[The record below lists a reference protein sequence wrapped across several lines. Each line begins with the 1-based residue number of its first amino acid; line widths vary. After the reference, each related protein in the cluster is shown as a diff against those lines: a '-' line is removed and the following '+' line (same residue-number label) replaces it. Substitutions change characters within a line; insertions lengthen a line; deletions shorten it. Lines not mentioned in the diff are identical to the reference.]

1 MMQQG
6 EKNQVLVDSLLAMK
20 NSLLS
25 SYEMKTTVK
34 EEGLLLR
41 GLTKEGPEYI
51 VFSDYR
57 RNDGRR
63 RILDA
68 IEMIDNAIY
77 KLENMDYRNASKVY
91 LDTLKSV
98 AIITKMAN
106 VLECHCLDGNFKE
119 KEEEGPVTLR
129 VA

>member
-1 MMQQG
+1 MQQG
-6 EKNQVLVDSLLAMK
+6 EKNQVLIESLLAMK

-41 GLTKEGPEYI
+41 GLTKEGPDYI

-68 IEMIDNAIY
+68 IEIIDSAIST
-77 KLENMDYRNASKVY
+77 LEKMDYRNASRIY
-91 LDTLKSV
+91 LNTLKSV
-98 AIITKMAN
+98 ATITKMAN
-106 VLECHCLDGNFKE
+106 VLECHCLDGNHKE
-119 KEEEGPVTLR
+119 KEEEGTIALKI
-129 VA
+129 A

>member
-6 EKNQVLVDSLLAMK
+6 ENNHILIESLLAMK

-68 IEMIDNAIY
+68 IEMIDNAVR
-77 KLENMDYRNASKVY
+77 KLKKMDYRNASRIY
-91 LDTLKSV
+91 LETLKSV
-98 AIITKMAN
+98 ATITKMAN
-106 VLECHCLDGNFKE
+106 VLECHCLDGNFQE
-119 KEEEGPVTLR
+119 KEEEGKIALNVT
-129 VA
+129 

>member
-1 MMQQG
+1 MQQG

-41 GLTKEGPEYI
+41 GLTKEGPDYI

-68 IEMIDNAIY
+68 IEMIDTAIS
-77 KLENMDYRNASKVY
+77 KLEDMDYRDASRIY
-91 LDTLKSV
+91 LNTLKSV

-106 VLECHCLDGNFKE
+106 VLECHCLDGNFEE
-119 KEEEGPVTLR
+119 KEEEGTIALKI
-129 VA
+129 A